1 MNRKTFIQ
9 KTTAGLLLGI
19 PLISIL
25 ACSGSDEEGQPN
37 PNPNPNPD
45 PDPDPS
51 ASNCLENGTHST
63 VASSAGHSHSLT
75 VSKEDISAG
84 VEKIYDLSNVNNH
97 IHRVTISAAQFQSLQ
112 GNDSINVTS
121 TSDSGHTH
129 GVTVSCA

>member
-9 KTTAGLLLGI
+9 KTTTGLLLGF

-25 ACSGSDEEGQPN
+25 ACSGSDEEGQLS
-37 PNPNPNPD
+37 PNPD
-45 PDPDPS
+45 PDPS
-51 ASNCLENGTHST
+51 TSNCLENGTHST

-84 VEKIYDLSNVNNH
+84 VEKIYNLSNVDDH
-97 IHRVTISAAQFQSLQ
+97 IHQVTISAAQFQSLKD
-112 GNDSINVTS
+112 NNSINVTS

-129 GVTVSCA
+129 KVTVSCA

>member
-9 KTTAGLLLGI
+9 KTTAGLLLGL

-37 PNPNPNPD
+37 PN

-75 VSKEDISAG
+75 IPKEDISAG
-84 VEKIYDLSNVNNH
+84 VEKIYDLSNVDDH
-97 IHRVTISAAQFQSLQ
+97 IHQVTISAAQFQSLK
-112 GNDSINVTS
+112 GNNSINVTS

>member
-1 MNRKTFIQ
+1 MNRKTFFQ

-25 ACSGSDEEGQPN
+25 GCSGSDDGGQPN
-37 PNPNPNPD
+37 SNPNPNPD
-45 PDPDPS
+45 PS
-51 ASNCLENGTHST
+51 SSNCLENGTHST

-84 VEKIYDLSNVNNH
+84 VEKIYDLSSVDDH
-97 IHRVTISAAQFQSLQ
+97 IHQVTISAAQFQSLQ
-112 GNDSINVTS
+112 GNNSINVTS